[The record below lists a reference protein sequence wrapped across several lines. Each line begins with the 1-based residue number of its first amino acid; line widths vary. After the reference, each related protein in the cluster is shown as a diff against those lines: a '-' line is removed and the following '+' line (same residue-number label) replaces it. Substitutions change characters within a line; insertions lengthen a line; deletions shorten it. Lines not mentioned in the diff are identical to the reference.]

1 MGILVKN
8 NVVYGSTPPVDNT
21 ISDTSENPVQNK
33 TIYGALSTKADKSEL
48 PTIDDELSTESEN
61 PVQNKVITNTLGDV
75 DAVLEAV
82 LSHGFVPT
90 EEQLEAMNSG
100 ITAEGVAQINT
111 NKTNISSVT
120 DHIKFDSSSKTYYL
134 QQTQPQNPEDGDIWI
149 G

>member
-1 MGILVKN
+1 MGILVRN

-33 TIYGALSTKADKSEL
+33 TIYGALANKADKSEL

-75 DAVLEAV
+75 DAVLEAL

-111 NKTNISSVT
+111 NETNILS
-120 DHIKFDSSSKTYYL
+120 I
-134 QQTQPQNPEDGDIWI
+134 QQTIGDINSVLEEVL
-149 G
+149 